1 VPPPPSAT
9 PAAPPSES
17 ETPTAPPL
25 STDLAPPAAAP
36 AALVPAVPVPAAV
49 APPASPPAEP
59 ADAWPIEYVL
69 RPQTLPSGQTEVA
82 FTSHFFQPEAV
93 TIVSAGGATTTFHAN
108 LSLGL
113 LARHGVTDRF
123 EVEFSAPKVLCFARS
138 DPSGCDSLNRING
151 TGMSGVY
158 GVVRTQ
164 PVQLEIYGRI
174 SVFRSSEPVS
184 LGWNLGTRTKLLFGR
199 IVALEMALS
208 FSRSLDTPPP
218 GADAPL
224 AGFVVDANLQLTRHL
239 LLFADLDPYAPA
251 DHLSTIAMAAV
262 AGGSWTFASR
272 AEIHMTAEVLDVL
285 PRRSWQANIFGN
297 FYALSVR
304 FWL

>member
-1 VPPPPSAT
+1 
-9 PAAPPSES
+9 
-17 ETPTAPPL
+17 
-25 STDLAPPAAAP
+25 
-36 AALVPAVPVPAAV
+36 
-49 APPASPPAEP
+49 
-59 ADAWPIEYVL
+59 
-69 RPQTLPSGQTEVA
+69 
-82 FTSHFFQPEAV
+82 
-93 TIVSAGGATTTFHAN
+93 
-108 LSLGL
+108 
-113 LARHGVTDRF
+113 
-123 EVEFSAPKVLCFARS
+123 
-138 DPSGCDSLNRING
+138 
-151 TGMSGVY
+151 MSGVY

-218 GADAPL
+218 GADALPL
-224 AGFVVDANLQLTRHL
+224 AGFVVDANLQLTRQL
-239 LLFADLDPYAPA
+239 LLFADLYPYAPA

-285 PRRSWQANIFGN
+285 PRRSRQANILGN
-297 FYALSVR
+297 VYALSVR